1 MVLGYMVMLNIEWID
16 NFHTGFNLVAIKDIQ
31 RDLDINEFNEN
42 INKGFNFHINNHFTD
57 DLLPKYYDNSLYPID
72 IHNFAQG
79 IDTFI
84 EYEQFEKAD
93 KLIKLAIERMG

>member
-1 MVLGYMVMLNIEWID
+1 MKSQEKDGAWIYGNAKHWKWID

-31 RDLDINEFNEN
+31 RNLDINEFNEN
-42 INKGFNFHINNHFTD
+42 INKEVQLSHINNHFTD

-84 EYEQFEKAD
+84 SMNSLK
-93 KLIKLAIERMG
+93 KLIS